1 MNVSTS
7 ADLILR
13 KATVLTMDVQQPIAE
28 AVAISGD
35 RILSVGTNES
45 IERFR
50 SRYTR
55 IIDCNN
61 LLIHPGFV
69 DAHIHPLAFAK
80 HLSGVKCSG
89 PDIQNIND
97 IVTKLNPV
105 SIATSSGEWIT
116 GVDYDDE
123 TLTER
128 RHPNRW
134 DLDVYNP
141 DNPVRLIHR
150 SGHAVVLN
158 SCALKLAGID
168 ANTPDPIDGVI
179 VRSSNSTEPTGVFL
193 DANDFLRQ
201 RLGVITSEAD
211 IARSMGFV
219 NDVLLSYGIT
229 SIQDAGHNNGLYRWN
244 TLQRL
249 IASQQLQTR
258 ITMMVSGKSVLEFHD
273 QGRQFGAGDLML
285 RLGHVKEM
293 LTSSTGTFLPSLEDL
308 TENVRAAHKLG
319 FPVAIH
325 AVEEDAVRIATV
337 ALTDSRCN
345 DLPAPDRIEH
355 CSEAPL
361 HIRQA
366 VSECGATVVT
376 QPGFLYWRKDHYGKH
391 FKSEVLYPIESLR
404 QTGIPVAFSSDAPV
418 IDPNPWPGIHAILER
433 SSQAASYRAFSEYV
447 PNGQIY
453 QALYAYTVAA
463 ARTEGL
469 ESLKGSLVRGKL
481 ADLVVSSLSHH
492 EEIANPENVSAAITI
507 INGQIVRD
515 VLTQ

>member
-1 MNVSTS
+1 MNSSTN

-13 KATVLTMDVQQPIAE
+13 NATVLTMDVQQPVAE
-28 AVAISGD
+28 AVAISGN
-35 RILSVGTNES
+35 RILSVGTNKA
-45 IERFR
+45 IDRFS

-69 DAHIHPLAFAK
+69 DAHIHPLAFAR
-80 HLSGVKCSG
+80 HLSSVKCSG
-89 PDIQNIND
+89 RDIQNIND

-105 SIATSSGEWIT
+105 STSTNFGEWIT
-116 GVDYDDE
+116 GVDYDDD
-123 TLTER
+123 TLAER
-128 RHPNRW
+128 RHPSRW
-134 DLDVYNP
+134 DLDAYNP

-150 SGHAVVLN
+150 SGHAIVLN
-158 SCALKLAGID
+158 SCALRLARID
-168 ANTPDPIDGVI
+168 ADTPDPIDGVI
-179 VRSSNSTEPTGVFL
+179 VRSDDSTEPTGVFL
-193 DANDFLRQ
+193 DADDFLRQ

-211 IARSMGFV
+211 FARSMVLV

-229 SIQDAGHNNGLYRWN
+229 SIQDAGHTNGLHRWN
-244 TLQRL
+244 TLQSL
-249 IASQQLQTR
+249 IHSEQIQTR
-258 ITMMVSGKSVLEFHD
+258 VTMMLSDKSSPEFH
-273 QGRQFGAGDLML
+273 GLGWQFGSGDLML

-293 LTSSTGTFLPSLEDL
+293 LTSSTGSFLPSLEDL
-308 TENVRAAHKLG
+308 TANVRAAHRLG

-325 AVEEDAVRIATV
+325 AVEEDAVRMATV
-337 ALTDSRCN
+337 ALTDGQCN

-366 VSECGATVVT
+366 VSACGATVVT
-376 QPGFLYWRKDHYGKH
+376 QPGFIYWRQDYYEKH
-391 FKSEVLYPIESLR
+391 FESEMLYPIEALR

-418 IDPNPWPGIHAILER
+418 IDPNPWPGIQAVLER
-433 SSQAASYRAFSEYV
+433 SSQGTSPRPFSESV
-447 PNGQIY
+447 PNDQIF

-463 ARTEGL
+463 ARSEGL
-469 ESLKGSLVRGKL
+469 EAFKGSLVSGKL
-481 ADLVVSSLSHH
+481 ADLVVSSLSGH
-492 EEIANPENVSAAITI
+492 EGITKPEKISAVITI